1 MVCDKVIFYL
11 WLARLVGRGRP
22 AFQVS
27 NLPDALFWAIYPE
40 KEKAAALSP
49 RKILIATF
57 GSLGDLHP
65 FVALAHALAREGFAP
80 VIATSAAYA
89 DYIQGEGI
97 AFAPIRPD
105 ADDLTARL
113 GMDMGEIARKMSE
126 DDKFLFD
133 SLIFP
138 HLRES
143 YEDLLLA
150 SEGAVAVVSHSLAF
164 AARIA
169 AERRGLPLVT
179 ALLSPMMLYSAYD
192 PPLGSRMPLRSAPAW
207 PIEIVYNRFLLWSL
221 SHAIALWAEPLRRL
235 RREVGLHP
243 RYGLDLLLGVKSS
256 DAVVGLFSPLLAPPQ
271 PDHGRRTLIA
281 GHTFHD
287 RYLEGGRLSPA
298 LAAFL
303 DAGEAPIVFTLGS
316 FVVRA
321 RCDFYRD
328 CIDAARRLGRRAVLL
343 AHEDDVAEL
352 AGDLGADIH
361 VSSYAP
367 HSLVFP
373 RARAVVHHGG
383 IGTTGQALRAGRPQL
398 VTPFLG
404 DQFDNAERLQ
414 RLGVARVLDGK
425 TATAQALY
433 EELAA
438 FDAGYEARASAMAE
452 EARREDGAALA
463 ALRIAALVAQR
474 ALAQEEAMI

>member
-1 MVCDKVIFYL
+1 MTKSFYTFGVAQL
-11 WLARLVGRGRP
+11 WAAG
-22 AFQVS
+22 FSVS
-27 NLPDALFWAIYPE
+27 NLSNALFSPNYPE
-40 KEKAAALSP
+40 KEKARLLTP

-89 DYIQGEGI
+89 EFIKGEGI
-97 AFAPIRPD
+97 SFAPIRPD

-138 HLRES
+138 HLRET
-143 YEDLLLA
+143 YDDLLLA

-164 AARIA
+164 AARVA
-169 AERRGLPLVT
+169 AEKRGLPLATV
-179 ALLSPMMLYSAYD
+179 LLSPMMLYSAYD

-207 PIEIVYNRFLLWSL
+207 PIEIVYNRLLLWSL

-235 RREVGLHP
+235 RRDVGLDP

-256 DAVVGLFSPLLAPPQ
+256 DAVIGLFSPMLAPPQ
-271 PDHGRRTLIA
+271 PDHGRRTFIA

-287 RYLEGGRLSPA
+287 RYLEGGRLPSE

-303 DAGEAPIVFTLGS
+303 AAGEAPFVFTLGS

-328 CIDAARRLGRRAVLL
+328 CIAAARRLGRRAVLL

-352 AGDLGADIH
+352 AAELGADVHI
-361 VSSYAP
+361 SSYAP

-433 EELAA
+433 DELAA
-438 FDAGYEARASAMAE
+438 FDKSYEARALAVAE
-452 EARREDGAALA
+452 EVRREEGAGMA
-463 ALRIAALVAQR
+463 ALRIAALIAQHQLAR
-474 ALAQEEAMI
+474 EGALV

>member
-1 MVCDKVIFYL
+1 MVHI
-11 WLARLVGRGRP
+11 
-22 AFQVS
+22 S
-27 NLPDALFWAIYPE
+27 DALFRAIYPE
-40 KEKAAALSP
+40 RKGSTLTP

-65 FVALAHALAREGFAP
+65 FVALAHALAREGFSP
-80 VIATSAAYA
+80 VVATSAAYG
-89 DYIQGEGI
+89 DYVRGEGI
-97 AFAPIRPD
+97 RFAPIRPD

-113 GMDMGEIARKMSE
+113 GMDMAEIARQMSE

-143 YEDLLLA
+143 YEDLLEA
-150 SEGAVAVVSHSLAF
+150 CEGAVAVISHSLAF
-164 AARIA
+164 AARLA
-169 AERRGLPLVT
+169 AEARGLPLVT
-179 ALLSPMMLYSAYD
+179 VLLSPMMLYSAYD

-235 RREVGLHP
+235 RREVGLPP
-243 RYGLDLLLGVKSS
+243 RYGLDLLLGVKTS
-256 DAVVGLFSPLLAPPQ
+256 DAVIGLFSPLLAPPQ
-271 PDHGRRTLIA
+271 PDHGRRTLVA

-287 RYLEGGRLSPA
+287 RYLEGGRLSPQ

-303 DAGEAPIVFTLGS
+303 DAGDPPIVFTLGS
-316 FVVRA
+316 FVVRG
-321 RCDFYRD
+321 RSNFFRD
-328 CIDAARRLGRRAVLL
+328 CVTAARRLGRRAVLL
-343 AHEDDVAEL
+343 AHEDDLAEL
-352 AGDLGADIH
+352 AADLGADIH
-361 VSSYAP
+361 ISAYAP

-383 IGTTGQALRAGRPQL
+383 IGTTGQAMGAGRPQL

-425 TATAQALY
+425 TATAASLC

-438 FDAGYEARASAMAE
+438 FDENYEARASTLAVE
-452 EARREDGAALA
+452 VRREDGAAMA

-474 ALAQEEAMI
+474 EMAREGVTV